1 MCDMAGSLS
10 RGASE
15 ESQAKNHVA
24 AFVAAGCVL
33 PARQAAADPD
43 DVPLM
48 QF

>member
-1 MCDMAGSLS
+1 MAGSLS

-15 ESQAKNHVA
+15 EPQAKN
-24 AFVAAGCVL
+24 L
-33 PARQAAADPD
+33 PARQVAADPD